1 MATDRW
7 LLARAER
14 RRPGGRPRRSR
25 RGRFSRIGFL
35 LVALALCVAPFGRA
49 TAEAQEARPDS
60 VREATFEWDTD
71 LGVLFFSIGFREVI
85 DARIQEKLRRGLP
98 TTIVLTATVFRTPGE
113 PLSTTA
119 QTCKVTWHVWE
130 EAYRVEVMR
139 PGSNQVR
146 WTTTIEGVLR
156 RCAEVRRLLAGDQT
170 QIPLNTALFASGKIQ
185 VNPISPEVLKKIQ
198 RWVMRPASTG
208 TAAPG
213 DALFSTFTGL
223 FLQRIGDAE
232 REIKFITRAAA
243 PRRFR
248 SSEE

>member
-1 MATDRW
+1 MTSVQSRQKLYPLAAWW
-7 LLARAER
+7 LRLGLCAA
-14 RRPGGRPRRSR
+14 
-25 RGRFSRIGFL
+25 L
-35 LVALALCVAPFGRA
+35 LCG
-49 TAEAQEARPDS
+49 ARPAAAQQAQANPDLRAS
-60 VREATFEWDTD
+60 QLEWDAD
-71 LGVLFFSIGFREVI
+71 ERLLYLSIAYRDVI
-85 DARIQEKLRRGLP
+85 DAKIQEKLSRGLP
-98 TTIVLTATVFRTPGE
+98 TTIVLTAALFRVGSAQ

-130 EAYRVEVMR
+130 EAYRVEVTR

-156 RCAEVRRLLAGDQT
+156 RCAEARRLLAGDRAQV
-170 QIPLNTALFASGKIQ
+170 PLGVQLRATGKIQ
-185 VNPISPEVLKKIQ
+185 VNPISPEVLTKIQ

-232 REIKFITRAAA
+232 REVKFVTRPAM
-243 PRRFR
+243 PTVFHSR
-248 SSEE
+248 SEER